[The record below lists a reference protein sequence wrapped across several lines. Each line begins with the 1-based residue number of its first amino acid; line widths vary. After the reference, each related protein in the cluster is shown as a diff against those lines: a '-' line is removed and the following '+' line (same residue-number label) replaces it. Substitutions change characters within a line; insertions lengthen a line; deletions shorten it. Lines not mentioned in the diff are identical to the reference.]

1 MKPWKKIKTVWTLDS
16 CDKQQCDVGLS
27 NSTLVTQPWLIKI
40 NKICLMF
47 NLCFRNLCI
56 YCYFWTALFLTCVD
70 ARDK

>member
-40 NKICLMF
+40 NKICLVF
-47 NLCFRNLCI
+47 ELKLHNL
-56 YCYFWTALFLTCVD
+56 YFT
-70 ARDK
+70 